1 MGSKREAPLEALVAV
16 ATACA
21 GAGAGASEVDSERL
35 LEELAELAEIEEI
48 EELAEIEPSLSII
61 TPSN

>member
-21 GAGAGASEVDSERL
+21 GAGAGAGEVDSERL